1 MLSELYSDSDEYG
14 SESEEVSDEYYEE
27 DDDVDVENRSER
39 SCSYED
45 SESVSYSESGDDDHS
60 KGSVSSNSVSIE
72 ASDDGEDEEFIT
84 RKHTRTTI
92 KKGSPLEN
100 IDLVIEQQAEILR
113 LEAMKIKLK
122 ERIEAEVLTSCCLI
136 ILQPRILF

>member
-1 MLSELYSDSDEYG
+1 MS
-14 SESEEVSDEYYEE
+14 YY
-27 DDDVDVENRSER
+27 NLL
-39 SCSYED
+39 
-45 SESVSYSESGDDDHS
+45 
-60 KGSVSSNSVSIE
+60 GSVSSNSVSIE
-72 ASDDGEDEEFIT
+72 ASDDGEDEEFII

-122 ERIEAEVLTSCCLI
+122 ERIEAEVSTSCCLI
-136 ILQPRILF
+136 ILQSRILF